1 MPAENG
7 EDMKI
12 IKHVAC
18 CLTMVLAVC
27 LSVNAQISTD
37 PVEAAIK
44 ASYTAEATADYQ
56 AAIKALTSVGAS
68 ANSSYIAQL
77 RLGWLNYCAKEY
89 QQSAAY
95 YKKAVQL
102 APLAIEPLLGQMLAQ
117 QLSENT
123 EEAMRTGNA
132 ILRRDPNNY
141 TATSRLAWM
150 YYVKRDYKQ
159 SAILYRKL
167 VGLYPTDTEMLLGLG
182 FALKYAGEKKDADKQ
197 FNTVLLLS
205 PDNARA
211 LEGLT
216 EVPVVPRPGGGP
228 GNGKRHGANR

>member
-1 MPAENG
+1 
-7 EDMKI
+7 MKT
-12 IKHVAC
+12 IKHVVC
-18 CLTMVLAVC
+18 CLTMIQAISLTGY
-27 LSVNAQISTD
+27 AQISTD
-37 PVEAAIK
+37 PVEVALK
-44 ASYTAEATADYQ
+44 ASYAAEATGDYQ

-89 QQSAAY
+89 QQSATY

-141 TATSRLAWM
+141 TANSRLAWM
-150 YYVKRDYKQ
+150 YYVKRDHKQ
-159 SAILYRKL
+159 AAILYRKL

-182 FALKYAGEKKDADKQ
+182 FALKYSGEKKDADKQ

-211 LEGLT
+211 LEGLKD
-216 EVPVVPRPGGGP
+216 VPIGPRAGGGP
-228 GNGKRHGANR
+228 GNGMRHGANK

>member
-1 MPAENG
+1 
-7 EDMKI
+7 MKAL
-12 IKHVAC
+12 KNAVY
-18 CLTMVLAVC
+18 CLIMILAAS
-27 LSVNAQISTD
+27 LSVHAQISTD
-37 PVEAAIK
+37 PVEVALK
-44 ASYTAEATADYQ
+44 ASYAAEATGDYQ
-56 AAIKALTSVGAS
+56 AAIKPLAALGSS
-68 ANSSYIAQL
+68 ANTSYIAQL
-77 RLGWLNYCAKEY
+77 RLGWLNTCAKEY
-89 QQSAAY
+89 PQSAMY

-141 TATSRLAWM
+141 TAISRMAWM
-150 YYVKRDYKQ
+150 NYVKRDYKQ

-182 FALKYAGEKKDADKQ
+182 FALKYSGEKKDADKQ

-205 PDNARA
+205 PDNSRA
-211 LEGLT
+211 LEGLKD
-216 EVPVVPRPGGGP
+216 VPVGPRAGGGP
-228 GNGKRHGANR
+228 GNGMRHGPNK

>member
-1 MPAENG
+1 MILA
-7 EDMKI
+7 
-12 IKHVAC
+12 VA
-18 CLTMVLAVC
+18 LPVKSDVLIDPLVLA
-27 LSVNAQISTD
+27 LNT
-37 PVEAAIK
+37 
-44 ASYTAEATADYQ
+44 SYTAEAKGDYP
-56 AAIKALTSVGAS
+56 AAIKALTSVGSS

-77 RLGWLNYCAKEY
+77 RLGWLNVCAKEY
-89 QQSAAY
+89 SQSVTY

-141 TATSRLAWM
+141 TATSRLAWI

-159 SAILYRKL
+159 SIILYRKL
-167 VGLYPTDTEMLLGLG
+167 VGLYPSDTEMLLGLG
-182 FALKYAGEKKDADKQ
+182 FALKYSGEKKEADKQ

-205 PDNARA
+205 PNNTRA
-211 LEGLT
+211 LEGLK
-216 EVPVVPRPGGGP
+216 ELPPAPHPGGGQ
-228 GNGKRHGANR
+228 GNGLRHGQNK

>member
-1 MPAENG
+1 
-7 EDMKI
+7 MKT

-18 CLTMVLAVC
+18 CLTMVLSVC
-27 LSVNAQISTD
+27 LTGSAQISTD
-37 PVEAAIK
+37 PVEVALK
-44 ASYTAEATADYQ
+44 ASYASEAKGDYQ
-56 AAIKALTSVGAS
+56 AAIKNFASVGSS
-68 ANSSYIAQL
+68 AGSSYIAQL

-89 QQSAAY
+89 QQSANY

-123 EEAMRTGNA
+123 DEAMRTGNA

-141 TATSRLAWM
+141 TANSRLAWM

-159 SAILYRKL
+159 AAILYRKL

-182 FALKYAGEKKDADKQ
+182 FALKYSGEKKDADKQ

-205 PDNARA
+205 PDNSRA
-211 LEGLT
+211 LEGLKD
-216 EVPVVPRPGGGP
+216 VPLGPHAGGQ
-228 GNGKRHGANR
+228 GNGMRHGANK

>member
-1 MPAENG
+1 
-7 EDMKI
+7 MKKI
-12 IKHVAC
+12 NSVVC
-18 CLTMVLAVC
+18 CITMILATSLTGY
-27 LSVNAQISTD
+27 AQISTD
-37 PVEAAIK
+37 PVEVALK
-44 ASYTAEATADYQ
+44 ASYAAEAKSDYQ
-56 AAIKALTSVGAS
+56 AAIKTLTSVGSSAS
-68 ANSSYIAQL
+68 SSYIVQL

-89 QQSAAY
+89 QQSATY

-123 EEAMRTGNA
+123 DEAMRTGNA

-141 TATSRLAWM
+141 TANSRLAWM
-150 YYVKRDYKQ
+150 YYAKRDYKQ
-159 SAILYRKL
+159 AAIQYRKL

-182 FALKYAGEKKDADKQ
+182 FALKYSGENKDADKQ

-211 LEGLT
+211 LEGLKD
-216 EVPVVPRPGGGP
+216 VPIGPRAGGGQ
-228 GNGKRHGANR
+228 GNGMRHGAK

>member
-1 MPAENG
+1 MNT
-7 EDMKI
+7 
-12 IKHVAC
+12 IKKVAC
-18 CLTMVLAVC
+18 CITMALVTSLTGY
-27 LSVNAQISTD
+27 AQISTD
-37 PVEAAIK
+37 PVEVALK
-44 ASYTAEATADYQ
+44 ASYAAEATGDYQ

-89 QQSAAY
+89 QQSATY

-150 YYVKRDYKQ
+150 YFVKRDYKQ
-159 SAILYRKL
+159 SSILYRKL

-182 FALKYAGEKKDADKQ
+182 FALKYSGEKKDADKQ

-205 PDNARA
+205 PDNSRA
-211 LEGLT
+211 LEGLKDVPIRT
-216 EVPVVPRPGGGP
+216 EGPRAGGGP
-228 GNGKRHGANR
+228 GNGMRQGPNK